1 MTDQSASQSSS
12 STLTSSH
19 DSVSRSPDIDP
30 KRDRHVTVL
39 LDEAVDALV
48 TSPEGRYID
57 GTFGRGG
64 HSRLILQQLNEAG
77 RLMGIDKD
85 PRAIATGEAL
95 AAQDL
100 RFQIAHRSFAE
111 IETLTAEQ
119 GWSGQVDGILLDL
132 GVSSPQLDDPE
143 RGFSFMHDGPLDMR
157 MDTSQ
162 GMSAADWI
170 ARAPEKEI
178 ADVLFQFGE
187 ERHSRRI
194 ARAIVA
200 ARQETPITRTL
211 QLAEIVKAANPS
223 WEKHKHPATRSF
235 QGIRIHINREL
246 ADLEDVLDRAVRQLR
261 PGGRLVI
268 ISFHSLEDRMVKRFI
283 RDAARGDAHL
293 PPGIPLTEDQIQ
305 RHLKPIGKAVK
316 PSAEEVEVNV
326 RSRSAV
332 MRVAEKLESVG
343 NALA

>member
-12 STLTSSH
+12 SSLTSSH
-19 DSVSRSPDIDP
+19 HAASQPETEPMS
-30 KRDRHVTVL
+30 DRHVTVL
-39 LDEAVDALV
+39 LNEAVEALV
-48 TSPEGRYID
+48 TCPDGRYID

-64 HSRLILQQLNEAG
+64 HSRLILKQLSAAG
-77 RLMGIDKD
+77 HLLGIDKD

-95 AAQDL
+95 AAQEP

-178 ADVLFQFGE
+178 ADVLFRFGE

-200 ARQETPITRTL
+200 ARQDTPITRTL

-283 RDAARGDAHL
+283 RDAARGDTHL
-293 PPGIPLTEDQIQ
+293 PPGIPLTEDQIE
-305 RHLKPIGKAVK
+305 RRLKPIGKAIK
-316 PSAEEVEVNV
+316 PSAEEIEVNV